1 MNDDLVLDIQNAF
14 DQAQTNGAEFAGD
27 SRAPW
32 TIARHSAAMNLGC
45 KVILAIGPDVRE
57 LMTTG
62 TYSNALRDVILVLW
76 LCSLS
81 ETEVIKLNCIL
92 TKETE
97 QEAITKA
104 FKWAD
109 KIGLVYGSKLYLEG
123 LALLDEIISGVWHSF
138 YSTVA
143 NGSEKRVKK
152 NSHPPGKSESPIQ
165 PSSQP
170 GTALST

>member
-1 MNDDLVLDIQNAF
+1 MNEDPVLDIQNAF
-14 DQAQTNGAEFAGD
+14 DQAQVDGTEFAGAL
-27 SRAPW
+27 RAPW

-62 TYSNALRDVILVLW
+62 AYSNALRDVILVLW
-76 LCSLS
+76 LCSLA

-92 TKETE
+92 SAQAE
-97 QEAITKA
+97 QQAITKA
-104 FKWAD
+104 FGWAD
-109 KIGLVYGSKLYLEG
+109 KIGLIYGSKLYLEG

-138 YSTVA
+138 YSTVD

-152 NSHPPGKSESPIQ
+152 NSAPPGKSESLIQ
-165 PSSQP
+165 PSLP
-170 GTALST
+170 ADTALFT